1 MCMQH
6 SYLACKFELSS
17 KTQKKWLRIQMPF
30 NAGDADSIPGQG
42 IKIPRAV
49 WQLSFCAATRESL
62 YTAMK
67 NPCSQ
72 NKNSFKKTQQKGHLF
87 AHAFT
92 QSFIRTCSE
101 LLLGWKRGE
110 GDVEE
115 SKGQNF
121 FSFSL
126 RHTQNHPV
134 QWCVAP
140 SKTQTPYPLEK
151 HTEAVRGDVW
161 GCL

>member
-6 SYLACKFELSS
+6 SYLACKFELSF

-30 NAGDADSIPGQG
+30 NAGDTDSIPGQG

-49 WQLSFCAATRESL
+49 WPLSFCAATRESL

-121 FSFSL
+121 LFFFFPETHSE
-126 RHTQNHPV
+126 
-134 QWCVAP
+134 P
-140 SKTQTPYPLEK
+140 SSTMVCGSVKNTDTVSIRETY
-151 HTEAVRGDVW
+151 GSS
-161 GCL
+161 